1 MSIVTVNLFIYALE
15 VRHAGWVGA
24 FFLGGGTSNV
34 SDKKFL
40 KIIPPVILAKYT
52 VILNSDSADNLQD
65 SYLCPMV
72 KFRK

>member
-1 MSIVTVNLFIYALE
+1 MSIVTVNLFIYVLE

-24 FFLGGGTSNV
+24 FFWGGTSNV

-65 SYLCPMV
+65 SYLRPMV